1 MFRVKTREAVLSAIV
16 LVFVVVMA
24 VYIATA
30 NGIEVPLL
38 SNLIRTLLG
47 G

>member
-16 LVFVVVMA
+16 LVFVAVMA
-24 VYIATA
+24 VYIATV

-38 SNLIRTLLG
+38 SNFIRTLLG
-47 G
+47 D

>member
-1 MFRVKTREAVLSAIV
+1 MFRVKTREAMLSAIV

-30 NGIEVPLL
+30 NGIQVPVL
-38 SNLIRTLLG
+38 SNLLRTLLG

>member
-1 MFRVKTREAVLSAIV
+1 MFRVKTREALLSAIV

-24 VYIATA
+24 VYIATV
-30 NGIEVPLL
+30 NGIQVPVL
-38 SNLIRTLLG
+38 SNLLRTLLG